1 MVIKTIGLKIP
12 PQTILYVK
20 FTIGKNEQFKCT
32 STNFYKYDAAKFAK
46 NKDVI
51 VTMEVISYHGKEHTP
66 TKNNYETKIGNT
78 LYGK

>member
-20 FTIGKNEQFKCT
+20 FTTGKEEQHKCT
-32 STNFYKYDAAKFAK
+32 STNFYKDDAAKFAK

-51 VTMEVISYHGKEHTP
+51 VTMEVISYHGREYTP
-66 TKNNYETKIGNT
+66 TKK
-78 LYGK
+78 